1 MNFQVGQVFN
11 KNNNE
16 MCLIELIN
24 YDDKCYG
31 LFSIEGTKVTFAFYE
46 IYDTGSNYKLL
57 AITDDNLN
65 NKLLGI
71 FEEMNH
77 DE

>member
-16 MCLIELIN
+16 MCLLELIN
-24 YDDKCYG
+24 YENKLYG
-31 LFSIEGTKVTFAFYE
+31 LFSMESNKVTFIFYE
-46 IYDTGSNYKLL
+46 IYDTGTNYKLL

-65 NKLLGI
+65 NKLLSI
-71 FEEMNH
+71 FEEMNN